1 MSGWREEKK
10 EKVERVCGKA
20 QAGCRIFS
28 YIWEI
33 VLKLR
38 HFIESCKG
46 SEFIP
51 PTKISNFGAS

>member
-1 MSGWREEKK
+1 MEGGKK

-20 QAGCRIFS
+20 LAGCRIFS

-38 HFIESCKG
+38 HFIDSSKG

-51 PTKISNFGAS
+51 LTKMSNFGVS